1 VRLASLLVW
10 ALLGGCVLNRP
21 DHFYVLDPGH
31 PAELPA
37 RSAFAMQVNLRVS
50 LPTLVDRS
58 ELVLTNPKGVA
69 ILEHE
74 RWAAPLTD
82 QFTRVLGQ
90 DIEARREDIILASRS
105 IAQPGVRTA
114 SIALDVVELS
124 LQKGADVRMEV
135 RWRLQR
141 GESEHVSQGR
151 ETFVSTAP
159 DGSFDGLARSLS
171 ACIGLLADRLVAQL
185 PDVAQLSN

>member
-21 DHFYVLDPGH
+21 DHFHVLDSGH
-31 PAELPA
+31 PGDEVAQ
-37 RSAFAMQVNLRVS
+37 SAFAMQVILRVS

-58 ELVLTNPKGVA
+58 EMVLTNPNGVA

-90 DIEARREDIILASRS
+90 DIEARREDIILASRT
-105 IAQPGVRTA
+105 IAQPGAHTA
-114 SIALDVVELS
+114 SIAVDVVELS
-124 LQKGADVRMEV
+124 LQKGTEVRMEI

-141 GESEHVSQGR
+141 GESERGESEKVTQGR
-151 ETFVSTAP
+151 QTFVSPAP
-159 DGSFDGLARSLS
+159 DGSFDGLTRSLS

-185 PDVAQLSN
+185 SD

>member
-21 DHFYVLDPGH
+21 DHFHVLDSGH
-31 PAELPA
+31 PGDEVAQ
-37 RSAFAMQVNLRVS
+37 SAFAMQVILRVS

-58 ELVLTNPKGVA
+58 EMVLTNPNGVA

-90 DIEARREDIILASRS
+90 DIEARREDIILASRT
-105 IAQPGVRTA
+105 IAQPGAHTA
-114 SIALDVVELS
+114 SIAVDVVELS
-124 LQKGADVRMEV
+124 LQKGTEVRMEI

-141 GESEHVSQGR
+141 GESERGES
-151 ETFVSTAP
+151 EK
-159 DGSFDGLARSLS
+159 
-171 ACIGLLADRLVAQL
+171 
-185 PDVAQLSN
+185 